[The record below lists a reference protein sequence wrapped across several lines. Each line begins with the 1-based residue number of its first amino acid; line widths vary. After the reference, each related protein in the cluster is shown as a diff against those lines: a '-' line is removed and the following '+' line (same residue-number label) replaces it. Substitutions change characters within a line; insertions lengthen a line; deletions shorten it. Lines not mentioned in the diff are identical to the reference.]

1 MQSLWNAM
9 QRRWLNSGGLDP
21 GDLNSGRDAGVEHL
35 CDHLRR
41 DIGLSHTQE
50 SFLPA
55 QSIRERNFS
64 DARSF
69 LTLQA
74 YR

>member
-1 MQSLWNAM
+1 MQTLWNSLL
-9 QRRWLNSGGLDP
+9 RRWLDAE
-21 GDLNSGRDAGVEHL
+21 DDAGVDAL
-35 CDHLRR
+35 SDHLRR
-41 DIGLSHTQE
+41 DVGLYGGLNGTE
-50 SFLPA
+50 AGFLPP
-55 QSIRERNFS
+55 QNIRERNLS

>member
-1 MQSLWNAM
+1 MQTLWNALR
-9 QRRWLNSGGLDP
+9 RRWLDSGGPDP
-21 GDLNSGRDAGVEHL
+21 GDAGVERL

-41 DIGLSHTQE
+41 DIGLSHTDE
-50 SFLPA
+50 GFLPA

-64 DARSF
+64 EARSF